1 MNTLSTFRLFLMTI
15 VAALVLAACDA
26 ATPTVAPSQPS
37 PVPTHATTTTTGI
50 ALAPATAAPAL
61 IPTRAVPRSA
71 GEQPEA
77 PQPAAVSPVGQHP
90 LNGLDL
96 TLNLNADGTA
106 TLDAPALDTGVE
118 ARSWRGVWLQESDQ
132 GVVVRL
138 NSTAEGVTLLAPVG
152 FQVSPITDTW
162 QVDGYIVGSASY
174 SAPEVQSTFGSGQRH
189 PLIAALNNLLAQVPY
204 LNYTNPLQDSD
215 LYTDDVR
222 RAVVRFQQAEGLYP
236 TGVADHRTWLEL
248 LSPPYANIPTTTAH
262 FIVTENVVNLR
273 SGPGTD
279 YPALQRAQ
287 KDDTLDITGKV
298 SGSTPETT
306 WYEVRYAGEELVW
319 ARGDTG
325 RAEGPIETVAEVPS
339 DQIPPKPTPAPV
351 TASGGSSYARRGQPL
366 LENLPNTAPDGSPI
380 VYLTFDDGPNS
391 AGPDGGYTEEM
402 LAVLKQYNA
411 HATFFNVGKSVNAW
425 PQIVRDVVASGHYVA
440 NHTWDH
446 SALAGLTKEEFVAE
460 AERTKQ
466 AIVQAAG
473 DLFSLDKDVRYL
485 RPPYGSTDANTR
497 QYAADLGYATV
508 LWDVDPQDWRRPGTE
523 EIANH
528 ILSHVFPGAI
538 VLMHDGGG
546 DRSQSVAAL
555 EIILRELS
563 AKGYKFYNIFGN

>member
-1 MNTLSTFRLFLMTI
+1 M
-15 VAALVLAACDA
+15 
-26 ATPTVAPSQPS
+26 PTRSVHHSLLIMI
-37 PVPTHATTTTTGI
+37 I
-50 ALAPATAAPAL
+50 ALSVLVACTAPAPPSAPATAVPSGEATTPGVSGRAETPTRV
-61 IPTRAVPRSA
+61 PTRAVIPP
-71 GEQPEA
+71 GEG
-77 PQPAAVSPVGQHP
+77 QPAASPEPAATAIGTHP
-90 LNGLDL
+90 LSGADL
-96 TLNLNADGTA
+96 SVTFNPDGFVTLA
-106 TLDAPALDTGVE
+106 APALETGAA
-118 ARSWRGVWLQESDQ
+118 ARSWRGVWLQETDQ

-138 NSTAEGVTLLAPVG
+138 DSTADGVKLLAPVS
-152 FQVSPITDTW
+152 FQVAPITDTW
-162 QVDGYIVGSASY
+162 QIDTYLVGSASY
-174 SAPEVQSTFGSGQRH
+174 SAPEMQSTFGSGQRH

-215 LYTDDVR
+215 LYSDDVR
-222 RAVVRFQQAEGLYP
+222 RAVTRFQETEGLYP
-236 TGVADHRTWLEL
+236 TGVADQRTWLEL
-248 LSPPYANIPTTTAH
+248 LSPPYANVPATTAH
-262 FIVTENVVNLR
+262 FIVTEDVVNLR

-279 YPALQRAQ
+279 YPALHRAQ
-287 KDDTLDITGKV
+287 KDDTLDIAGKV

-306 WYEVRYAGEELVW
+306 WYEVRYAGQETVW
-319 ARGDTG
+319 ARSDTG
-325 RAEGPIETVAEVPS
+325 RTEGPIETVAEVPS

-366 LENLPNTAPDGSPI
+366 LENLPNTTADGSPI

-391 AGPDGGYTEEM
+391 AGPDGGYTAEM
-402 LAVLKQYNA
+402 VALLKQYNG
-411 HATFFNVGKSVNAW
+411 HATFFNVGKSVSAW
-425 PQIVRDVVASGHYVA
+425 PQLVRDVVAAGHYVA

-446 SALAGLTKEEFVAE
+446 SDLAGLTKEEFVAE

-466 AIVQAAG
+466 AIIQAAG

-523 EIANH
+523 AIADH
-528 ILSHVFPGAI
+528 VISHVFPGAI

-546 DRSQSVAAL
+546 DRTQSVAAL

-563 AKGYKFYNIFGN
+563 AQGYKFYNIFGN